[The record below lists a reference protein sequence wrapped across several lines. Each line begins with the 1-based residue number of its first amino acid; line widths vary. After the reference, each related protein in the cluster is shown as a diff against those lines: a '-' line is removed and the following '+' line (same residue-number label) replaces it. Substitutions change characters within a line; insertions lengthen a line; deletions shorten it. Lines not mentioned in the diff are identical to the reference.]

1 MDRIKRLSM
10 EILEEHKSQFGVD
23 FGDNK
28 KTLDKISIIRSKG
41 LKNEIAGYITKL
53 LKHEIRDQQLR
64 EERAKQSAELE
75 SQSEEIEATEDSDS
89 ASETIEAN
97 TEEPET
103 SETKE

>member
-1 MDRIKRLSM
+1 M

-53 LKHEIRDQQLR
+53 LKHEIRDQQLK
-64 EERAKQSAELE
+64 EERAKQSAEIE
-75 SQSEEIEATEDSDS
+75 SQSEEIEATEESDS
-89 ASETIEAN
+89 VSETIVESD

-103 SETKE
+103 SETEE